1 MNRRPKKLQLRRE
14 DLGELTADELTQ
26 VAGGQAI
33 GLPTSMCTG
42 YYPSINAPCTTW
54 IATTI

>member
-33 GLPTSMCTG
+33 GLPPMTG
-42 YYPSINAPCTTW
+42 YYPSINSPCLTTG
-54 IATTI
+54 IPQ